1 MRECGIVRDLL
12 PLYQEGMLSPDSVEF
27 LEEHLKTCPACRAE
41 REKLAAEPLPPE
53 EKTET
58 APELE
63 SVRALLDD
71 DIQRIEIATYTEG
84 GAGRFVFTD
93 SAAIAEIHALCCALS
108 LGAETNIGVA
118 DDGLTLAFVTAE
130 GETALRFEG
139 RYAVVGEKRYETE
152 QLGALKKDLR
162 ERIQSE
168 IFASE

>member
-1 MRECGIVRDLL
+1 MKKFAVLL
-12 PLYQEGMLSPDSVEF
+12 LTAL
-27 LEEHLKTCPACRAE
+27 LA
-41 REKLAAEPLPPE
+41 LAAGAATAEKEKPAALPSAE
-53 EKTET
+53 G
-58 APELE
+58 AWPELE

-84 GAGRFVFTD
+84 GVFTD

-108 LGAETNIGVA
+108 LGEETNIGVA